1 MKNKQHQLTVKSCAS
16 AQPVTLVEE
25 QLFDVSGGLRARL
38 SDIDPVE
45 GGGPVE
51 DRGSKEPVYITLAIG
66 EGGGKLP
73 DILS

>member
-1 MKNKQHQLTVKSCAS
+1 MKNQQHQLTVKSCAS

-25 QLFDVSGGLRARL
+25 QLFDVSGG
-38 SDIDPVE
+38 
-45 GGGPVE
+45 PVE
-51 DRGSKEPVYITLAIG
+51 DRGPKEPVYITLAIG